1 MNDNSD
7 ESEYVLDNEH
17 DLDEPDTRTRSSK
30 ARAPSAKHAHVKR
43 EVSREASVA
52 SEQSSKVARVKDSSI
67 AKPKNATLRAYR
79 DLLNSEIAEA
89 SGQVSHVKADAL
101 PPSQIGA
108 CFWTSQEKDKFF
120 EALSCRG
127 SGDLPCL
134 SAAIGTKS
142 QFEVKAYI
150 LLLEEGVREL
160 DVAGRAREKF
170 ELADAPV
177 AAEISEECLEV
188 EESIAKELDRRV
200 QEREEAKEQERWGE
214 EDWLIDEDVAAAI
227 ATEFEIGNE
236 KAIKTEDNEDDGPID
251 TETPRSRSNDE
262 ENDSNSTSLSSDQ
275 LLNASNFLQ
284 LSRCL
289 FMNSKDPD
297 LDWRTVAEDDDTNPS
312 PSMRRTAFEDFY
324 NLAISLTRRLVQ
336 ASIFQALSRLRS
348 SSDPRLVA
356 GVNRHD
362 VYVAREIAGPKTEG
376 QEYWANAV
384 RRCGIEVYRE
394 SRRFKANDGRKGTK
408 VGYRLTRD
416 ELEEALGVK
425 SREKGAD
432 ASVRADASDTD
443 DDYGADEPDS
453 DAHTIASSSDDGDN
467 DQSDEEREEETISR
481 GRTKSPSENRKRPL
495 SPPSFDRTERKY
507 LEALDQI
514 NSTQEENGLRSAFG
528 LEGLPKSR
536 SSKPTFHYKRSI
548 AETRPMD
555 WRETVQYEAPWEQPQ
570 GYPRRS
576 DFERMGVKGE
586 RRRKRRR
593 LEPESE
599 VVSDRRTE
607 STEDSGDEESQQRSD
622 DEAHQGDEADAVA
635 GAEDDH
641 DEEDEDR
648 DEGEDESGDEEKQS
662 KPGSVGNTLEEGE
675 DSA

>member
-17 DLDEPDTRTRSSK
+17 DLDKPDTRTRSSK
-30 ARAPSAKHAHVKR
+30 AKAPSAKHIHVKR
-43 EVSREASVA
+43 EASRELSVA
-52 SEQSSKVARVKDSSI
+52 SEQSSKVARVKASI

-89 SGQVSHVKADAL
+89 SGQVSHVKAEAL

-108 CFWTSQEKDKFF
+108 SFWTSQEKDKFF

-150 LLLEEGVREL
+150 LLLQEAVREL
-160 DVAGRAREKF
+160 NVAGRAREKF

-188 EESIAKELDRRV
+188 EESIAAELDRRV
-200 QEREEAKEQERWGE
+200 QEQEEAKEQERWGE
-214 EDWLIDEDVAAAI
+214 ENWLIDEDVAA
-227 ATEFEIGNE
+227 EIEIESGTGNE
-236 KAIKTEDNEDDGPID
+236 KAIKTEDNEDDGLVD
-251 TETPRSRSNDE
+251 AETPQSRSNDE
-262 ENDSNSTSLSSDQ
+262 ENDSNSTSLSADQ
-275 LLNASNFLQ
+275 LLNSSNFLQ
-284 LSRCL
+284 LSQSL

-297 LDWRTVAEDDDTNPS
+297 LDWRTVAEDDDTNLP

-324 NLAISLTRRLVQ
+324 NLAVSLTRRLVQ

-362 VYVAREIAGPKTEG
+362 VHAAREIAGPKTEG
-376 QEYWANAV
+376 QAYWTNAI

-394 SRRFKANDGRKGTK
+394 SRRFKVNDGRKGTK

-425 SREKGAD
+425 SRDKGAD
-432 ASVRADASDTD
+432 ASVRADASNSD
-443 DDYGADEPDS
+443 DEDDEDDADEPDS
-453 DAHTIASSSDDGDN
+453 DAYTVASSSDDGSSDH
-467 DQSDEEREEETISR
+467 SDEEHEEETISR
-481 GRTKSPSENRKRPL
+481 GRTKSPLENRKRPL
-495 SPPSFDRTERKY
+495 SPSSFDRAERKY
-507 LEALDQI
+507 LEALDRC

-528 LEGLPKSR
+528 MEALPKLR
-536 SSKPTFHYKRSI
+536 SSKTTFHYKRSV
-548 AETRPMD
+548 AENRPLD
-555 WRETVQYEAPWEQPQ
+555 WRETMQYEAPWEQLQ
-570 GYPRRS
+570 GYPRMS
-576 DFERMGVKGE
+576 DFEQMGVKGE

-599 VVSDRRTE
+599 AVSNRRTE
-607 STEDSGDEESQQRSD
+607 SIEDSEDEDSQQKLGDEAKQD
-622 DEAHQGDEADAVA
+622 DEAGAVA
-635 GAEDDH
+635 GAEDE
-641 DEEDEDR
+641 DEEAHED
-648 DEGEDESGDEEKQS
+648 GEEEDQDKA
-662 KPGSVGNTLEEGE
+662 GSDDDALEEGG
-675 DSA
+675 DSTQSVET

>member
-30 ARAPSAKHAHVKR
+30 ARAPSAKHAYVKR

-108 CFWTSQEKDKFF
+108 SFWTSQEKDKFF

-150 LLLEEGVREL
+150 LLLQEGVREL

-188 EESIAKELDRRV
+188 EESIAAELHRRV
-200 QEREEAKEQERWGE
+200 QEQEEAKEQERWGE
-214 EDWLIDEDVAAAI
+214 ENWLIDEDVAA
-227 ATEFEIGNE
+227 EIEIESGTGNE
-236 KAIKTEDNEDDGPID
+236 KAIKTEDNEDDGPVD
-251 TETPRSRSNDE
+251 AETPQSRSNDE
-262 ENDSNSTSLSSDQ
+262 ENDSNSTLLSADQ
-275 LLNASNFLQ
+275 LLNSSNFLQ
-284 LSRCL
+284 LSQSL

-297 LDWRTVAEDDDTNPS
+297 LDWRTVAEDDDTNLP

-324 NLAISLTRRLVQ
+324 NLAVSLTRRLVQ

-362 VYVAREIAGPKTEG
+362 VHAAREIAGPKTEG
-376 QEYWANAV
+376 QAYWTNAI

-394 SRRFKANDGRKGTK
+394 SRRFKVNDGRKGTK

-425 SREKGAD
+425 SRDKGAD

-443 DDYGADEPDS
+443 DDDDADEPDS
-453 DAHTIASSSDDGDN
+453 DAYTIASPSEDEGSDHA
-467 DQSDEEREEETISR
+467 DEAREEETIPR
-481 GRTKSPSENRKRPL
+481 GRTKSPSENRKRPF
-495 SPPSFDRTERKY
+495 SPSSFDRAERKY
-507 LEALDQI
+507 LEAVDRL
-514 NSTQEENGLRSAFG
+514 NSTQEENSLRSALG
-528 LEGLPKSR
+528 MDALPKQR
-536 SSKPTFHYKRSI
+536 PSKPTFHYKRSV
-548 AETRPMD
+548 AETRPLD
-555 WRETVQYEAPWEQPQ
+555 WRETVQYEAPWEQPH
-570 GYPRRS
+570 GYLRMS

-593 LEPESE
+593 LQPESE
-599 VVSDRRTE
+599 LVSDRRTE
-607 STEDSGDEESQQRSD
+607 SIEDSGDEDSQQKLGDKTHQD
-622 DEAHQGDEADAVA
+622 DEAGAVA
-635 GAEDDH
+635 GAEDE
-641 DEEDEDR
+641 DEEAHED
-648 DEGEDESGDEEKQS
+648 GEEENQDKA
-662 KPGSVGNTLEEGE
+662 GSDDDALEEGG
-675 DSA
+675 DSAQSAET